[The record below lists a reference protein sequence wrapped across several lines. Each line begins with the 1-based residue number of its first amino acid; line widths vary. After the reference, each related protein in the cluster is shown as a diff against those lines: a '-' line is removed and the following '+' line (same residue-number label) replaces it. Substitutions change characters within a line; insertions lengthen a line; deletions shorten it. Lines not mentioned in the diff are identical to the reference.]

1 MRAPVSWIAEFAE
14 LPAGLTGPELGDA
27 LVRVGLEV
35 ERVESPADGVS
46 GPLVIGRVMSIE
58 ELAEFKKPIRFCLVD
73 VGEPEPRGIV
83 CGARNFA
90 EGDLIVAALPGTVL
104 PGPFPIAARQ
114 TYGRISDGMI
124 CSARELELG
133 EDHSGILVLPPGSAE
148 PGQDALDVL
157 GMRDA
162 VLDIAVTPDR
172 GYCLAVRGLAREA
185 ATALGVPF
193 TDVTAGVPAD
203 APGDVP
209 GVQADVPG
217 VPGEVPGVPGEVP
230 EAGVYPASVSDPAG
244 CDRFELRAVTGLDA
258 RRPTPEFIVRRLRA
272 CGMRS
277 LSLAVD
283 ITNYVML
290 ETGQPLHGYDQ
301 ALLTG
306 PLGVRR
312 AEPGE
317 KLTTLD
323 GTVRSLDADDLVIT
337 DDRGPIGLA
346 GVMGGAATE
355 LSDAT
360 TDVLLE
366 AAHFDPASISRAVR
380 RHKLPSEAA
389 KRFERGVDPA
399 MASVALRR
407 CIDLLVEHGGASAVP
422 GVTVVGDGPAPAS
435 ITLPVAK
442 PGEVAGTPIAAGA
455 VRHRLEQVGCQVG
468 ELSIEVATGHGAHAA
483 GDGVL
488 SVTPPSW
495 RPDLTDPADL
505 VEEVVRLEGYD
516 KVPSVLPRSPAGRGW
531 TAEQRLRR
539 SISRALAEAGYTEVI
554 NYPFVAPAVHD
565 ALGLAPE
572 DSRRQALR
580 LANPISDAEPEL
592 RTSLLPGLLANLSR
606 NLGRG
611 NRELAVFEMGLVYLP
626 AETTEPAPRPGVEH
640 RPSEAELAAIARTVP
655 AQPRYLATV
664 LAGELE
670 LPGWWGP
677 GRPAGWADAVESA
690 RVAARQARVELTARK
705 AEVAPWHPG
714 RCAQLL
720 LDGTVVGAAGEL
732 HPRVIA
738 ALDLPPRTCAME
750 LNLDAL
756 PVPQPAQAPVLSSY
770 PPVLLD
776 LALVV
781 ASEVPAA
788 EVLAAVRDGAG
799 ELLESVRL
807 FDVYADDQRLGAG
820 LKSLA
825 FALRFRAP
833 DRTLTVDEATAARDA
848 AVAEASTRV
857 AATLRA

>member
-14 LPAGLTGPELGDA
+14 LPDGLTGPELGEA
-27 LVRVGLEV
+27 LVRAGLEV

-46 GPLVIGRVMSIE
+46 GPLVVGRVASIE
-58 ELAEFKKPIRFCLVD
+58 ELTEFKKPIRFCLVD
-73 VGEPEPRGIV
+73 VGEPAPRGVV

-90 EGDLIVAALPGTVL
+90 EGDLVVAALPGAVL

-114 TYGRISDGMI
+114 TYGRTSDGMI
-124 CSARELELG
+124 CSARELTLG

-148 PGQDALDVL
+148 PGQDALDAL

-193 TDVTAGVPAD
+193 TDVTAGLSGA
-203 APGDVP
+203 AG
-209 GVQADVPG
+209 G
-217 VPGEVPGVPGEVP
+217 P
-230 EAGVYPASVSDPAG
+230 EAGGYPVSVSDPAG
-244 CDRFELRAVTGLDA
+244 CDRFEARAVTGLDA
-258 RRPTPEFIVRRLRA
+258 RRPTPEFIARRLRA

-277 LSLAVD
+277 VSLAVD
-283 ITNYVML
+283 VTNYVML

-301 ALLTG
+301 ALLSG

-312 AEPGE
+312 AELGE

-355 LSDAT
+355 LSDT
-360 TDVLLE
+360 TTEVLLE

-399 MASVALRR
+399 MAAVALRR
-407 CIDLLVEHGGASAVP
+407 CVELLVEHGGARAVA
-422 GVTVVGDGPAPAS
+422 GVTVVGDGPAPVR
-435 ITLPVAK
+435 ITLPASR
-442 PGEVAGTPIAAGA
+442 PGEVAGTPIAADA
-455 VRHRLEQVGCQVG
+455 VRRRLEQVGC
-468 ELSIEVATGHGAHAA
+468 LVADSA
-483 GDGVL
+483 GDGLL

-539 SISRALAEAGYTEVI
+539 SISRAMAEAGYTEVI
-554 NYPFVAPAVHD
+554 NYPFVSPGVHD

-572 DSRRQALR
+572 DGRRRALR

-611 NRELAVFEMGLVYLP
+611 NRELAIFEMGLVYLP
-626 AETTEPAPRPGVEH
+626 AESAEPVPRPGVEH
-640 RPSEAELAAIARTVP
+640 RPSDAELAALARTVP
-655 AQPRYLATV
+655 VQPRYLAAV
-664 LAGELE
+664 LAGDLE

-677 GRPAGWADAVESA
+677 GRPAGWADAIESA
-690 RVAARQARVELTARK
+690 RVVGRLARVELEVRK

-720 LDGTVVGAAGEL
+720 VDGTVVGVAGEL
-732 HPRVIA
+732 TPRVVA
-738 ALDLPPRTCAME
+738 ALDLPSRTCAME

-756 PVPQPAQAPVLSSY
+756 PTPRPAQAPVLSSY

-781 ASEVPAA
+781 PGETPAA
-788 EVLAAVRDGAG
+788 DVLAAVGDGAG

-807 FDVYADDQRLGAG
+807 FDVYADEQRLGAG

-833 DRTLTVDEATAARDA
+833 DRTLTVEEATAARDA
-848 AVAEASTRV
+848 AVAEAASRV
-857 AATLRA
+857 GAALRS

>member
-1 MRAPVSWIAEFAE
+1 MRAPVSWIAEFVE
-14 LPAGLTGPELGDA
+14 LPAGLGGQPLGDA

-35 ERVESPADGVS
+35 ERVSAPADGIS
-46 GPLVIGRVMSIE
+46 GPLRVGQVLSIE
-58 ELAEFKKPIRFCLVD
+58 ELTEFKKPIRYCLVD
-73 VGEPEPRGIV
+73 VGEQEPRGIV

-90 EGDLIVAALPGTVL
+90 EGDLIVAALPGAVL

-114 TYGRISDGMI
+114 TYGRTSDGMI
-124 CSARELELG
+124 CSARELGLG
-133 EDHSGILVLPPGSAE
+133 EDHSGILVLPPDSAR
-148 PGQDALDVL
+148 PGQDALDAL

-162 VLDIAVTPDR
+162 VLDIAVTADR

-185 ATALGVPF
+185 AAALDLPF
-193 TDVTAGVPAD
+193 TDLP
-203 APGDVP
+203 
-209 GVQADVPG
+209 
-217 VPGEVPGVPGEVP
+217 VP
-230 EAGVYPASVSDPAG
+230 EVQEPVAGYPASVSDPGG
-244 CDRFELRAVTGLDA
+244 CDRLELRAVTGLDA
-258 RRPTPEFIVRRLRA
+258 GRPTPEFIVRRLRA

-277 LSLAVD
+277 ISLAVD
-283 ITNYVML
+283 VTNYVML
-290 ETGQPLHGYDQ
+290 ETGQPLHGYDRS
-301 ALLTG
+301 LLTG

-323 GTVRSLDADDLVIT
+323 GAVRSLDADDLVIT
-337 DDRGPIGLA
+337 DDRGPVGLA

-355 LSDAT
+355 LSEAT
-360 TDVLLE
+360 GDVLLE

-399 MASVALRR
+399 MATVALQR
-407 CIDLLVEHGGASAVP
+407 CVDLLVEHGGAEAVA
-422 GVTVVGDGPAPAS
+422 GRTVVGDGPVPVRIELPAGR
-435 ITLPVAK
+435 
-442 PGEVAGTPIAAGA
+442 PGELAGTPIATEA
-455 VRHRLEQVGCQVG
+455 VRRRLEQVGCLVT
-468 ELSIEVATGHGAHAA
+468 VAPESTTDA
-483 GDGVL
+483 VL

-505 VEEVVRLEGYD
+505 IEEVVRLEGYD

-539 SISRALAEAGYTEVI
+539 SVSRALAEAGYTEVI
-554 NYPFVAPAVHD
+554 NYPFVSPAVHD
-565 ALGLAPE
+565 AFGLAPD
-572 DSRRQALR
+572 DSRRRALR
-580 LANPISDAEPEL
+580 LANPISDTEPEL
-592 RTSLLPGLLANLSR
+592 RTSLLPGLLANLAR

-611 NRELAVFEMGLVYLP
+611 NRELASFEMGLVYLP
-626 AETTEPAPRPGVEH
+626 AESTEPALRPGVEH
-640 RPSEAELAAIARTVP
+640 RPTDAELAAIAATVP
-655 AQPRYLATV
+655 VQPRYLATV
-664 LAGELE
+664 LAGDVE

-677 GRPAGWADAVESA
+677 GRPAGWADAIESA
-690 RVAARQARVELTARK
+690 RVAARMARVELEVRQ

-720 LDGTVVGAAGEL
+720 LDGAVVGAAGEL

-738 ALDLPPRTCAME
+738 ALDLPARTCAME
-750 LNLDAL
+750 LNLDAFD
-756 PVPQPAQAPVLSSY
+756 PPPPAQAPELSNY

-781 ASEVPAA
+781 SGQVPAA
-788 EVLAAVRDGAG
+788 DVLAAVRAGAG
-799 ELLESVRL
+799 SLLESVRL
-807 FDVYADDQRLGAG
+807 FDVYADDERLGAG

-848 AVAEASTRV
+848 AVAEAGVRCGAV
-857 AATLRA
+857 LRG

>member
-1 MRAPVSWIAEFAE
+1 MRAPVSWIAEFVD
-14 LPAGLTGPELGDA
+14 LPAGLSGPALGEA

-35 ERVESPADGVS
+35 ERVESPADGIS
-46 GPLVIGRVMSIE
+46 GPLVIGRVTAIE
-58 ELAEFKKPIRFCLVD
+58 ELSEFKKPIRYCLVD
-73 VGEPEPRGIV
+73 AGEPEPRGVV

-90 EGDLIVAALPGTVL
+90 EGDLIVAALPGAVL
-104 PGPFPIAARQ
+104 PGPFPITARQ

-124 CSARELELG
+124 CSARELGLG
-133 EDHSGILVLPPGSAE
+133 EDHSGILVLPPGSGE

-172 GYCLAVRGLAREA
+172 GYCLAIRGLARET
-185 ATALGVPF
+185 ATSLDLPF
-193 TDVTAGVPAD
+193 TDLAARPEPAGTD
-203 APGDVP
+203 G
-209 GVQADVPG
+209 
-217 VPGEVPGVPGEVP
+217 
-230 EAGVYPASVSDPAG
+230 YPVSVSDPSG
-244 CDRFELRAVTGLDA
+244 CDRFEVRAVTGLDA
-258 RRPTPEFIVRRLRA
+258 RRPTPEFIARRLRA

-277 LSLAVD
+277 LSLPVD
-283 ITNYVML
+283 VTNYVML
-290 ETGQPLHGYDQ
+290 ETGQPLHGYDRT
-301 ALLTG
+301 LLSG

-360 TDVLLE
+360 SEVLLE

-399 MASVALRR
+399 MASVALQR
-407 CIDLLVEHGGASAVP
+407 CVELLVEHGGASAVA
-422 GVTVVGDGPAPAS
+422 GGTVVGDGPAPAR
-435 ITLPVAK
+435 ITLRASLPD
-442 PGEVAGTPIAAGA
+442 EVAGIPIAAGT
-455 VRHRLEQVGCQVG
+455 VRRRLEQVGCTVSDEVTEHDS
-468 ELSIEVATGHGAHAA
+468 EL
-483 GDGVL
+483 L
-488 SVTPPSW
+488 SVTPPAW

-531 TAEQRLRR
+531 TPEQRLRR
-539 SISRALAEAGYTEVI
+539 SISRAMAEAGYTEVI
-554 NYPFVAPAVHD
+554 NYPFASPAVSD
-565 ALGLAPE
+565 LLGLPAD

-580 LANPISDAEPEL
+580 LANPISDTEPEL
-592 RTSLLPGLLANLSR
+592 RTWLLPGLLANLGR

-611 NRELAVFEMGLVYLP
+611 NRELAIFEMGLVYLP
-626 AETTEPAPRPGVEH
+626 AESTEPAPRPGVEH
-640 RPSEAELAAIARTVP
+640 RPTDAELAAISRTVP
-655 AQPRYLATV
+655 VQPRHLAAV
-664 LAGELE
+664 LAGDLE

-677 GRPAGWADAVESA
+677 GRPAGWADAIE
-690 RVAARQARVELTARK
+690 AARLAARLARVELEVRK
-705 AEVAPWHPG
+705 AEVTPWHPG
-714 RCAQLL
+714 RCAKLL
-720 LDGTVVGAAGEL
+720 VDGTVIGAAGEL
-732 HPRVIA
+732 TPRVIA

-756 PVPQPAQAPVLSSY
+756 PAPRPAEAPVLSSY

-781 ASEVPAA
+781 PAQTPAA
-788 EVLAAVRDGAG
+788 DVLAAVRDGAG
-799 ELLESVRL
+799 ELLEAVRL

-833 DRTLTVDEATAARDA
+833 DRTLTVEEATAARDA
-848 AVAEASTRV
+848 AVAEAGARV
-857 AATLRA
+857 AAVLRG